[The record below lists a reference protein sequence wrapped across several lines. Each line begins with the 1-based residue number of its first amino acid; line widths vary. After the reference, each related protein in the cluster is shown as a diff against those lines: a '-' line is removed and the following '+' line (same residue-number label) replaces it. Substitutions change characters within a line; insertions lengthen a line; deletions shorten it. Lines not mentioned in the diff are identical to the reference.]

1 MKAELNINTDDLA
14 TKITQGV
21 IKAIKPLLNHDSKSG
36 ELMNV
41 EGLAKY
47 LGVEKD
53 WIYSHV
59 KEMPH
64 YKLGRFPKFRKKEID
79 KWLDTQKPPQYIPH
93 NKGIYNKLHVKNE
106 KLQNIK

>member
-1 MKAELNINTDDLA
+1 MGEMKAELNINTDDLVSR
-14 TKITQGV
+14 ITQEV
-21 IKAIKPLLNHDSKSG
+21 VKAIKPLLNHDSKSG

-59 KEMPH
+59 KEMPR

-79 KWLDTQKPPQYIPH
+79 KWLELQKAP
-93 NKGIYNKLHVKNE
+93 
-106 KLQNIK
+106 QNIVSVKRVFSI